1 MHLGP
6 ELSWP
11 SDAALVFRGGA
22 AAEHFCLGGDP
33 SQANLASGAFLD
45 GLPAYSSLLK
55 RLQQARKVLFGLH
68 VRSRR
73 YGPLCESTGGARG
86 EYGAIAPWHREY
98 TTGRAHSRQRSQHV
112 PLLCGRPRKS

>member
-1 MHLGP
+1 MHLGA

-45 GLPAYSSLLK
+45 GLPAFVSLLE
-55 RLQQARKVLFGLH
+55 RLEQARTPIPHRRLFH
-68 VRSRR
+68 AS
-73 YGPLCESTGGARG
+73 PSE
-86 EYGAIAPWHREY
+86 PHP
-98 TTGRAHSRQRSQHV
+98 RA
-112 PLLCGRPRKS
+112 